1 MRLLGH
7 GPYSKNGSYREE
19 QDCMLQRAL
28 FIDLQWF
35 AAEDE
40 GRTED
45 PTEYKIKKAREE
57 GRVAKSQ
64 ELVSALGLLAPV
76 LMLLFFAP
84 FMLENCIELVR
95 FFLSRIPDLDPTKD
109 RYIFFICLRY
119 LARIVSPLLAI
130 ALVSGVFSNVVQTGF
145 LFTLKPLEPKL
156 EKILPNFGKYFKR
169 TIFSMEGLFNVA
181 KSIGKIFIIGIVAFL
196 TIKSNIPK
204 LMHIDRLG
212 VYGALVFVGSLAV
225 RLIIVAAL
233 LLLALAIPDIF
244 FQRWTYKEG
253 LKMTKQ
259 EVKEERKMHEGDPLI
274 KSRLK
279 QRMRELLSR
288 QMAINV
294 PKADVVITN
303 PTHFA
308 VALEWDR
315 ISMPSPM
322 LTAKGMDEI
331 AQRIKTIAKDNG
343 VPIVENK
350 PLARALYAEL
360 EIGDTI
366 PEAYYQVIATV
377 LAQVNKIN
385 EARGRVLQEV

>member
-1 MRLLGH
+1 
-7 GPYSKNGSYREE
+7 
-19 QDCMLQRAL
+19 
-28 FIDLQWF
+28 
-35 AAEDE
+35 
-40 GRTED
+40 
-45 PTEYKIKKAREE
+45 
-57 GRVAKSQ
+57 
-64 ELVSALGLLAPV
+64 
-76 LMLLFFAP
+76 
-84 FMLENCIELVR
+84 
-95 FFLSRIPDLDPTKD
+95 
-109 RYIFFICLRY
+109 
-119 LARIVSPLLAI
+119 
-130 ALVSGVFSNVVQTGF
+130 
-145 LFTLKPLEPKL
+145 
-156 EKILPNFGKYFKR
+156 
-169 TIFSMEGLFNVA
+169 
-181 KSIGKIFIIGIVAFL
+181 
-196 TIKSNIPK
+196 
-204 LMHIDRLG
+204 
-212 VYGALVFVGSLAV
+212 
-225 RLIIVAAL
+225 
-233 LLLALAIPDIF
+233 
-244 FQRWTYKEG
+244 
-253 LKMTKQ
+253 
-259 EVKEERKMHEGDPLI
+259 
-274 KSRLK
+274 
-279 QRMRELLSR
+279 MRELLSR